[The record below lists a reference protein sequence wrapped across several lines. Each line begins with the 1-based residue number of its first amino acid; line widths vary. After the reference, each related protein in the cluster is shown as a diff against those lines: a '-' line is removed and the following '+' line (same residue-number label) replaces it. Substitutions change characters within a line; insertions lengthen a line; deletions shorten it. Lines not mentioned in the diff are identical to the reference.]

1 MLVAEL
7 ECKALA
13 EAAGLEETNFLT
25 ENLPKQSSYNSSLND
40 KNKKITSSGKILS
53 WCSDPNRTQH
63 ETSQNDVVF
72 RKNQHFY

>member
-40 KNKKITSSGKILS
+40 KNKKNNK
-53 WCSDPNRTQH
+53 
-63 ETSQNDVVF
+63 
-72 RKNQHFY
+72 